1 MKTSQ
6 GRDGASLQRRGSGVR
21 AARCKQ
27 LNEPG
32 QDQAGRWAR
41 PKEGCWG
48 KVQGRRE
55 PRSPLSSAPGSARS
69 SPGAGAGQASPPPP
83 LTFPPFLFPCGPEK
97 PAQPSR
103 PSPRSLPSPLCQA
116 KCPCAFRPQLRCHL
130 PQEDSPDQ
138 SSPAG
143 PTPSECPKH
152 SAMALVT
159 PLPWSLQWFGG
170 SAAPL
175 PPPLFLRLVGGP
187 GTWSVL
193 SSLMLDAGMKAA
205 DGEPRQQLRFR
216 PSLRTA
222 CAVLS
227 PYHASLAPLS

>member
-1 MKTSQ
+1 MGQARGGLRGQ
-6 GRDGASLQRRGSGVR
+6 GPGEER
-21 AARCKQ
+21 AQ
-27 LNEPG
+27 
-32 QDQAGRWAR
+32 
-41 PKEGCWG
+41 
-48 KVQGRRE
+48 
-55 PRSPLSSAPGSARS
+55 LSSELS
-69 SPGAGAGQASPPPP
+69 SWRWTQQPRGWCGTGLPTPTAHTSSLPFPLWPRKNLPSPPD
-83 LTFPPFLFPCGPEK
+83 
-97 PAQPSR
+97 PAQR
-103 PSPRSLPSPLCQA
+103 GLPSPLCQA

-175 PPPLFLRLVGGP
+175 PRPLFLLLVGGP
-187 GTWSVL
+187 GTRSVL
-193 SSLMLDAGMKAA
+193 SSRMLDAGMKAA
-205 DGEPRQQLRFR
+205 GGEARRRLQFR
-216 PSLRTA
+216 PSLRTGA